1 MKGETCRVLLFFAA
15 AVIIPVISLFEVERM
30 EVMPGRVDRAFE
42 RHRQEYERKM
52 LEILRSG
59 QYIMGEELA
68 AFENAFAAYLNVPF
82 CVGLASGLDALRIS
96 LRALGVGKGDEVIVQ
111 GNSFIADVMAIV
123 DNGAIPVFIEPN
135 GQFNMEASAIA
146 AAVTPRTKAVLV
158 THLYGMPTP
167 MDDIVR
173 LCEARELKLVE
184 DCAHAHGAQWRGK
197 KVGTFGDAGCFSF
210 YPTKNLG
217 GFGDG
222 GAVTVRSPAVAE
234 KIRVIRNYGSEK
246 KYRNK
251 MIGANSRLDALQAGL
266 LRVRLQYLDEMNA
279 EREAIARRYAAEIN
293 NPLIT
298 LPVWI
303 PNAKAVWHQYV
314 VRCQRRDELQAFLLR
329 RQIHTLIH
337 YPVPPHRSEAFAYL
351 GMGEGSLPQTEALAK
366 EVLSLPMYNGM
377 LPEEQSCVIAALND
391 FC

>member
-1 MKGETCRVLLFFAA
+1 
-15 AVIIPVISLFEVERM
+15 M